1 MSKNPSLQ
9 HIHVFFCEAYV
20 HVLEEKWSKLDNNVV
35 RYIFIICGVG
45 VKGYKILYHV
55 YGKVFYTGN
64 VNFKEVKPSPIVVE
78 LKEDDKKKLVQL
90 PPDRE
95 IWAK

>member
-20 HVLEEKWSKLDNNVV
+20 HVLEKKSSKLDNNVV
-35 RYIFIICGVG
+35 RYIFIICGVV
-45 VKGYKILYHV
+45 VKGYKISCPV
-55 YGKVFYTGN
+55 DGKDFYTRN
-64 VNFKEVKPSPIVVE
+64 VNFREAKPSPILVE
-78 LKEDDKKKLVQL
+78 LKEDDKKKIVQL

-95 IWAK
+95 I